1 VTAVLGPGATG
12 VVVTTPDPEAAR
24 RDRVWL
30 EDATIPAATPA
41 DLGLAW
47 ADRPRSEGMAGG
59 EPPHDPSGSARGW
72 AAAVRR
78 PTVSS
83 DGDVAWVCAPGE
95 AAVAAERDEGL
106 EAVEAAAGRPVA
118 PRVAVF
124 GGAWTD
130 EGEPDYVSARAL
142 GRGLAEGGLEIVCGG
157 YQGIMAAV
165 CRGHTERHLGVTLGV
180 TMGPWVERVAVNEWL
195 THEVVARD
203 LFARLPLIT
212 DAEAWVAF
220 PGGVGTLQEVA
231 LCWNLVQNGLADPR
245 PLVVVGDRWERLEA
259 ILREILIVSDPAH
272 FELVTH
278 VSTAEEAL
286 VIVRKA
292 LA

>member
-30 EDATIPAATPA
+30 EDAAIPAATPA

-142 GRGLAEGGLEIVCGG
+142 GQGLAEGGLEIVCGG

-165 CRGHTERHLGVTLGV
+165 CRGASEASGTSVGVTV
-180 TMGPWVERVAVNEWL
+180 ASWADRVRVNEWV
-195 THEVVARD
+195 TYDVVARD

-212 DAEAWVAF
+212 DAEGWVAF
-220 PGGVGTLQEVA
+220 PGGVGTLKEVA

-245 PLVVVGDRWERLEA
+245 PLLVVGDAWKGLVGTFRDLLA
-259 ILREILIVSDPAH
+259 VSDPGDLD
-272 FELVTH
+272 LVRH
-278 VSTAEEAL
+278 VATGEEAL
-286 VIVRKA
+286 AA
-292 LA
+292 LREALG

>member
-1 VTAVLGPGATG
+1 VTAVLGPGASG
-12 VVVTTPDPEAAR
+12 VVVATPDQEAAR

-30 EDATIPAATPA
+30 EDAHIAAATVD
-41 DLGLAW
+41 DLGLTL
-47 ADRPRSEGMAGG
+47 RQ
-59 EPPHDPSGSARGW
+59 PSGAVAGDYDERVRPAMQW
-72 AAAVRR
+72 AQVVRR
-78 PTVSS
+78 PALV
-83 DGDVAWVCAPGE
+83 DLGDAVYVQGPE
-95 AAVAAERDEGL
+95 AGMVTDRAEAL
-106 EAVEAAAGRPVA
+106 EAVESALAQPPP

-124 GGAWTD
+124 GGAWTAED
-130 EGEPDYVSARAL
+130 EPDYDSARTL
-142 GRGLAEGGLEIVCGG
+142 GRGLDEAALEVVCGG

-165 CRGHTERHLGVTLGV
+165 CRGHTEGRRSVTLGV
-180 TMGPWVERVAVNEWL
+180 TMEPWAERVPVNEWL

-245 PLVVVGDRWERLEA
+245 PLVVVGDRWKRLVESFRD
-259 ILREILIVSDPAH
+259 LLIVSDAAH
-272 FELVTH
+272 LELVTH

-286 VIVRKA
+286 AVVRKE

>member
-1 VTAVLGPGATG
+1 VSAVLGPGAKG
-12 VVVTTPDPEAAR
+12 VVVATPDSEAAR

-30 EDATIPAATPA
+30 EDAHIPAATID
-41 DLGLAW
+41 DLGLTLRQA
-47 ADRPRSEGMAGG
+47 
-59 EPPHDPSGSARGW
+59 SGALTGDVDQWILPAMLWSR
-72 AAAVRR
+72 VLRR
-78 PTVSS
+78 PAIV
-83 DGDVAWVCAPGE
+83 GLGE
-95 AAVAAERDEGL
+95 ATYVQGSETGMVTERDEAL
-106 EAVEAAAGRPVA
+106 EAVESALAQPLP

-124 GGAWTD
+124 GGAWTAED
-130 EGEPDYVSARAL
+130 EPDYGSARTL
-142 GRGLAEGGLEIVCGG
+142 GRGLAEAMLEVVCGG

-180 TMGPWVERVAVNEWL
+180 TMEPWAERVPVNEWL

-245 PLVVVGDRWERLEA
+245 PLVVVGDRWKRLEDT
-259 ILREILIVSDPAH
+259 LRGLLIVSDPAH
-272 FELVTH
+272 LDLVTH

-286 VIVRKA
+286 VVVRKG